1 MSALDDLRKK
11 YNLESE
17 EYYNVLSKHLE
28 DQKYNK
34 KTEAKNY
41 ANQYKKEKNILNQY
55 QNTIQQEQ
63 RKLGIKSANEL
74 IQESWQEKTKL
85 PVKTLDEIV
94 NIPTKNDFEKFKDN
108 QNKIDSYNNSNT
120 KKEYDELQNQNKYT
134 RYMKDL
140 SEIDLENTT
149 FSDKINI
156 INQYLAGLES
166 ATSVGDYKDEKGNLI
181 KLPSKNQLKAQKT
194 SQDSEFIFKAIQSA
208 ANSLGA
214 MTPAMIA
221 GLTGIPGLSEA
232 ATYATTLNSAYN
244 EKVLEGY
251 SKEQARNY
259 GLINAGLETFLGKVL
274 GGTSKILTGKES
286 VLSNSLGKLT
296 DKLFNNKGL
305 SYFIS
310 HLTSEEIEEN
320 LQTILD
326 PINEYITLGKYDTIG
341 EALSNISG
349 EDIALTALSTLIT
362 IGVTEGPT
370 AITKSRIDKINK
382 QYNTDIKLK
391 ANENSLAE
399 VVLNNKKEEKNTN
412 ESTRVEEANK
422 EKNVNISNTVNEIQQ
437 QVEEIAT
444 GLSSETITNSVAQE
458 QLTELQNGLT
468 VLQRYN
474 EQQSNALTT
483 EALDRQNQEISILS
497 SQINEL
503 QQAMGINQSPQL
515 QQIEDKTA
523 FSMPINKIEKGNI
536 YTSKVN
542 NQEVEFN
549 VLDVANDKALIEITK
564 STLPTQQV
572 GSKVTTSLN
581 SPLIQN
587 VVQPIDYI
595 NNVKYTPEIQK
606 NINELVS
613 TANTYLNKT
622 QKANDIVKLLQKIIV
637 NKGYS
642 IRFNPNI
649 TNEQGVAVNG
659 LIRKENGT
667 TTIELNP
674 NADNYVEFLIV
685 HEITHD
691 IATEEMKEL
700 ILDYAKQDPNFNNAL
715 ESLKEKYNTDDVTD
729 EVVADVCA
737 ELFGNKEFIQ
747 SVAEKK
753 PSLFKKILNNIRELA
768 KKIKGLGANEYVSF
782 VEKLKTMWEEAY
794 YVNESNLGETKY
806 STIGLKGAKNLR
818 KNNNTREYKNLFLR
832 QKQAEDIHSNS
843 TDTLDNTNIRS
854 KRETGWYKTKYG
866 DWGTLISDKE
876 AKLIKTL
883 EPNKTYKLGEILKHD
898 LLYQAYPMLRK
909 LKVKTA
915 DLSSSGAHS
924 SIKWLP
930 ANNITNEI
938 FLNNNDI
945 SKKDFKNTL
954 LHEINHFIEHKEKY
968 NKMSRGT
975 NTKIETK
982 DNYFNNLGEII
993 SNETKINSNLTQNE
1007 LNDIILPEQAKSKP
1021 EYKNIKEK
1029 LIKSNQ
1035 KDTKTS
1041 AGVINAL
1048 QNLEIPIQNEIKNN
1062 KVADKKHN
1070 KYSRVNEDLGELD
1083 NSSFSFKQKQLDI
1096 IKNNNPANDDYHT
1109 WIRNVEDIKTLEETI
1124 NDSDYIDYDNY
1135 DPDLSRQ
1142 DIENAIDSGKITVY
1156 SSYPIKQGVFVSPSK
1171 MEAESYSSNGKVY
1184 SKEVNINDVAWIDPT
1199 QGQYAKIYNIPT
1211 KYSIGEQQIKGLDY
1225 AIDHLNRSIELD
1237 NEIAKDKKE
1246 ELNEKIKRWYDREL
1260 EFYKEAVNDGDIPE
1274 ENLKDFL
1281 EHFENG
1287 NNIPYYEVE
1296 SWQQLDNDGVEPFEG
1311 FDALVKEIEELEQ
1324 SKDDNSNQNKILSAL
1339 NETIDYLSKYF
1350 PKDKIEVDHST
1361 QSNSVYVKVRGNED
1375 TYTLRI
1381 SDHHTPHYSY
1391 QGQWHD
1397 INNTWEHRI
1406 VDDYDKKASQPLKD
1420 DLKEFLDII
1429 KEEEGGLLQFSQNNK
1444 EWNEYLKENFPSSGT
1459 KTKMSEIKA
1468 PIREDI
1474 KKNEINKETSIK
1486 NTEELAQ
1493 ILKER
1498 PITLQEKDNWL
1509 KKLATIK
1516 FIDKGYYVD
1525 KLARQ
1530 TKNKELSSKY
1540 DYSLLANGIANQ
1552 IIGNG
1557 RYDENGKKIGK
1568 GLFEIFEPIE
1578 NSGLLDKFSEYIY
1591 HKHNIDRM
1599 SLTNRFSEENKAI
1612 FGNSVTEDISKEK
1625 VKELELQYPEFE
1637 TWAEDIYSYNKANLE
1652 YLEKYGVLSKE
1663 SVDYY
1668 NKKYP
1673 HYVPTIRDTTKTKT
1687 QIDMLVGKKAR
1698 INTPIKKAKG
1708 GNQDIIPLKEA
1719 MALRTMQTINSAL
1732 KNNFGLELMNTI
1744 ETEVI
1749 KTKQDIESVV
1759 EEVGFEDL
1767 LSEKSKDNPAKLTIF
1782 ENGEKVTFAI
1792 PDEIYEA
1799 LKPSNIHT
1807 FKSLNKLNNIRRGL
1821 LTEYN
1826 PTFMIT
1832 NPLKDIQDGSIN
1844 SKHPKQFAKNLIEA
1858 VKQIKNNGQYKKLYI
1873 ANGGAYET
1881 YFNYNTGTNIAPSK
1895 LDKIIPLKKISEA
1908 NEIIEMTPRLAEF
1921 ISSIEAGESIET
1933 AMYNAAEITTNFKR
1947 GGDFVKTLDR
1957 NGVTFLNAGVQ
1968 GMVKQV
1974 RNIQEAKVQGI
1985 RGVAKLIVRS
1995 AVVGLVPT
2003 LIMGMIWDDD
2013 DDYNELSDYIKNNY
2027 YIIGKYDNGKF
2038 IKIPK
2043 GRILSILQSL
2053 FQNMINGIKG
2063 EKLDIEGLASLIENQ
2078 LLPSDPTESNL
2089 LSPIAQAIN
2098 NKTWYG
2104 GELVPKRLQNL
2115 PDGEQYDETTDSI
2128 SIWLGKKLNLSP
2140 YKINYV
2146 LDQYSGALGD
2156 YILPYLTQEA
2166 ESGSD
2171 SISGKLIAPIKDKF
2185 TTDSVLKNKNVS
2197 ELYELSESYTK
2208 KANSSKST
2216 DEDIIIN
2223 KYINSVK
2230 SEISKLY
2237 AEKRKIQSSD
2247 LKDSEKFNKARDIQ
2261 NQINEKAKDVLSNY
2275 NEVQIKNNYA
2285 SVGNRQ
2291 YYKNNKNEW
2300 QKVDNTTS
2308 KYKIATQITS
2318 YDKFLNY
2325 DNEIKKIKENSTNK
2339 KVAIINYVNSL
2350 ELSIPQKAMLIK
2362 MNYSSFDNY
2371 DGEIRKYIDS
2381 KNLTNKEKQELYKD
2395 LKL

>member
-17 EYYNVLSKHLE
+17 EYYNALSKHLE

-55 QNTIQQEQ
+55 QNTMQQEQ

-166 ATSVGDYKDEKGNLI
+166 ATSVGGYKDEKGNLI

-232 ATYATTLNSAYN
+232 ATYATTLNSSYN

-782 VEKLKTMWEEAY
+782 VEKLKTMWEDAY
-794 YVNESNLGETKY
+794 YSNISNLKQTKY
-806 STIGLKGAKNLR
+806 AQRNLKDG
-818 KNNNTREYKNLFLR
+818 TTYIETEKNLFTNEDGTPMSQREIYNSLIGKKITFNDGITATIINR
-832 QKQAEDIHSNS
+832 LPSKDMYNELFKRYPNYKNIKNIKSVNNNINENIVELLENSNNISPNEPDYMNRHQKQGIS
-843 TDTLDNTNIRS
+843 TFDTRKISLYDGKNAYDLDFSIAKLNDGNYVAYAKRNLTLNKELLNKIKKEMPRS
-854 KRETGWYKTKYG
+854 KSSLT
-866 DWGTLISDKE
+866 S
-876 AKLIKTL
+876 
-883 EPNKTYKLGEILKHD
+883 
-898 LLYQAYPMLRK
+898 
-909 LKVKTA
+909 
-915 DLSSSGAHS
+915 LSYV
-924 SIKWLP
+924 
-930 ANNITNEI
+930 NNISQSN
-938 FLNNNDI
+938 NNVNNDI
-945 SKKDFKNTL
+945 S
-954 LHEINHFIEHKEKY
+954 
-968 NKMSRGT
+968 S
-975 NTKIETK
+975 
-982 DNYFNNLGEII
+982 
-993 SNETKINSNLTQNE
+993 
-1007 LNDIILPEQAKSKP
+1007 
-1021 EYKNIKEK
+1021 
-1029 LIKSNQ
+1029 
-1035 KDTKTS
+1035 
-1041 AGVINAL
+1041 
-1048 QNLEIPIQNEIKNN
+1048 
-1062 KVADKKHN
+1062 
-1070 KYSRVNEDLGELD
+1070 
-1083 NSSFSFKQKQLDI
+1083 
-1096 IKNNNPANDDYHT
+1096 
-1109 WIRNVEDIKTLEETI
+1109 
-1124 NDSDYIDYDNY
+1124 
-1135 DPDLSRQ
+1135 
-1142 DIENAIDSGKITVY
+1142 
-1156 SSYPIKQGVFVSPSK
+1156 
-1171 MEAESYSSNGKVY
+1171 
-1184 SKEVNINDVAWIDPT
+1184 
-1199 QGQYAKIYNIPT
+1199 T
-1211 KYSIGEQQIKGLDY
+1211 KYSIPTNKNNTQ
-1225 AIDHLNRSIELD
+1225 ELD
-1237 NEIAKDKKE
+1237 NNSFSFDDKGRKLAKPQQE
-1246 ELNEKIKRWYDREL
+1246 Y
-1260 EFYKEAVNDGDIPE
+1260 F
-1274 ENLKDFL
+1274 KDSKARD
-1281 EHFENG
+1281 ENG
-1287 NNIPYYEVE
+1287 NLKVLYHGTPNDFTKFSYNKLGTNGTLLGKGFYLTDDINVAKGYASKGEKGKVMELYVDIKKPLKWGEKSISKQQYKSFVE
-1296 SWQQLDNDGVEPFEG
+1296 SINEITNGTLFADYSGEYTEKGSTQYNSTLNDILMDYEYGG
-1311 FDALVKEIEELEQ
+1311 DDIDLVSGILNTTGISWNKGY
-1324 SKDDNSNQNKILSAL
+1324 KIL
-1339 NETIDYLSKYF
+1339 
-1350 PKDKIEVDHST
+1350 KDTTGYDGIIVTTDVYDSGEGNVYIPFQSSQIKNVDNTNPTS
-1361 QSNSVYVKVRGNED
+1361 NED
-1375 TYTLRI
+1375 IRY
-1381 SDHHTPHYSY
+1381 
-1391 QGQWHD
+1391 
-1397 INNTWEHRI
+1397 
-1406 VDDYDKKASQPLKD
+1406 
-1420 DLKEFLDII
+1420 
-1429 KEEEGGLLQFSQNNK
+1429 SQNTK

-1509 KKLATIK
+1509 RKLATIK

-1767 LSEKSKDNPAKLTIF
+1767 LSEKSKDNPATLTIF

-2089 LSPIAQAIN
+2089 LSPITQAIN

-2171 SISGKLIAPIKDKF
+2171 SISGKIIAPIKDKF

-2197 ELYELSESYTK
+2197 KLYELSENYTK

-2237 AEKRKIQSSD
+2237 AEKRKIQSSN

-2339 KVAIINYVNSL
+2339 KAAIINYVNSL
-2350 ELSIPQKAMLIK
+2350 ELSIPQKAILIK

>member
-17 EYYNVLSKHLE
+17 EYYNALSKHLE

-55 QNTIQQEQ
+55 QNTMQQEQ

-140 SEIDLENTT
+140 SEIYLENTT

-156 INQYLAGLES
+156 INQFLAGLEG
-166 ATSVGDYKDEKGNLI
+166 ATSIGDYKDEKGNLI

-232 ATYATTLNSAYN
+232 VTYATTLNSAYN

-370 AITKSRIDKINK
+370 AITKSRIDKINN

-458 QLTELQNGLT
+458 QLIELQNGLT

-483 EALDRQNQEISILS
+483 ETLDRQNQEISILS

-572 GSKVTTSLN
+572 GSKVTISLN

-700 ILDYAKQDPNFNNAL
+700 ILDYAKQDPNFNKAL
-715 ESLKEKYNTDDVTD
+715 ESLKERYNTDDVTD

-768 KKIKGLGANEYVSF
+768 KKIKGLGANEYVNF
-782 VEKLKTMWEEAY
+782 VENLKEMWEEAY
-794 YVNESNLGETKY
+794 YSNKSNLKKTEYHTNSDIINNIDKILNNIKERTPVRLRDYTPDILVQNGVKNLPMYENPSHIRKNILTEQEAIKLGLSVGENDHYHGLGKDLYIKAIDSLDNPRVIFKNKNNKDYLILTLIKDNSNNNIVVPIEIETTTNINRVKIDINRIKSVYGYKTINNINLNDYIKYNIKNNNFTKIYEQKKERGTGFSTAAGSFLEKNIPQSDNNVNSNTSSTKY
-806 STIGLKGAKNLR
+806 SIPIN
-818 KNNNTREYKNLFLR
+818 KNNAR
-832 QKQAEDIHSNS
+832 
-843 TDTLDNTNIRS
+843 
-854 KRETGWYKTKYG
+854 
-866 DWGTLISDKE
+866 
-876 AKLIKTL
+876 
-883 EPNKTYKLGEILKHD
+883 
-898 LLYQAYPMLRK
+898 
-909 LKVKTA
+909 
-915 DLSSSGAHS
+915 
-924 SIKWLP
+924 
-930 ANNITNEI
+930 
-938 FLNNNDI
+938 
-945 SKKDFKNTL
+945 
-954 LHEINHFIEHKEKY
+954 
-968 NKMSRGT
+968 
-975 NTKIETK
+975 
-982 DNYFNNLGEII
+982 
-993 SNETKINSNLTQNE
+993 E
-1007 LNDIILPEQAKSKP
+1007 LN
-1021 EYKNIKEK
+1021 
-1029 LIKSNQ
+1029 
-1035 KDTKTS
+1035 
-1041 AGVINAL
+1041 
-1048 QNLEIPIQNEIKNN
+1048 
-1062 KVADKKHN
+1062 
-1070 KYSRVNEDLGELD
+1070 
-1083 NSSFSFKQKQLDI
+1083 NSSFSLEQRVSGDKLLDTQDLDVSNYI
-1096 IKNNNPANDDYHT
+1096 VNKNNDLNKYIFDNAFYDQFKYEDKTKITKTINELKSEKEKLDPDNNEDDWYKNYHLNTKIKALENGYNSEYDYLVGREKERLIKDYEFGRLTKQIEEKKRLETKNNQLQQDIKESTSFKNAQYKIIQETNPMFDEEHVG
-1109 WIRNVEDIKTLEETI
+1109 IRSPKDIKTFEEVI
-1124 NDSDYIDYDNY
+1124 NDEDSFNWGDYSKEDAIR
-1135 DPDLSRQ
+1135 DLKK
-1142 DIENAIDSGKITVY
+1142 GTVTIY
-1156 SSYPIKQGVFVSPSK
+1156 SSYPIKNGTFVST
-1171 MEAESYSSNGKVY
+1171 SYQQALDYASGDPTQVHSRKASLN
-1184 SKEVNINDVAWIDPT
+1184 SVAWINGDE
-1199 QGQYAKIYNIPT
+1199 GQYAKVYNILPT
-1211 KYSIGEQQIKGLDY
+1211 KYS
-1225 AIDHLNRSIELD
+1225 
-1237 NEIAKDKKE
+1237 
-1246 ELNEKIKRWYDREL
+1246 
-1260 EFYKEAVNDGDIPE
+1260 
-1274 ENLKDFL
+1274 
-1281 EHFENG
+1281 
-1287 NNIPYYEVE
+1287 
-1296 SWQQLDNDGVEPFEG
+1296 
-1311 FDALVKEIEELEQ
+1311 
-1324 SKDDNSNQNKILSAL
+1324 QN
-1339 NETIDYLSKYF
+1339 T
-1350 PKDKIEVDHST
+1350 
-1361 QSNSVYVKVRGNED
+1361 
-1375 TYTLRI
+1375 
-1381 SDHHTPHYSY
+1381 
-1391 QGQWHD
+1391 
-1397 INNTWEHRI
+1397 
-1406 VDDYDKKASQPLKD
+1406 
-1420 DLKEFLDII
+1420 
-1429 KEEEGGLLQFSQNNK
+1429 K

-1509 KKLATIK
+1509 RKLATIK

-1767 LSEKSKDNPAKLTIF
+1767 LSEKSKDNPATLTIF

-2089 LSPIAQAIN
+2089 LSPITQAIN

-2171 SISGKLIAPIKDKF
+2171 SISGKIIAPIKDKF

>member
-1 MSALDDLRKK
+1 MSALEDLRKK

-17 EYYNVLSKHLE
+17 EYYNALSKHLE

-55 QNTIQQEQ
+55 QNTMQQEQ

-156 INQYLAGLES
+156 INQFLAGLEG
-166 ATSVGDYKDEKGNLI
+166 ATSIGDYKDENGNLI
-181 KLPSKNQLKAQKT
+181 KLPSRSQLKAQKT

-232 ATYATTLNSAYN
+232 VTYATTLNSAYN

-382 QYNTDIKLK
+382 QYNTDIELK

-399 VVLNNKKEEKNTN
+399 VVLNNKKEEKNIN

-444 GLSSETITNSVAQE
+444 VLSSETITNSVAQE
-458 QLTELQNGLT
+458 QLIELQNGLT

-483 EALDRQNQEISILS
+483 ETLDRQNQEISILS

-572 GSKVTTSLN
+572 GSKVTASLN
-581 SPLIQN
+581 SPLIKN

-700 ILDYAKQDPNFNNAL
+700 ILDYAKQDPNFNKAL
-715 ESLKEKYNTDDVTD
+715 ESLKERYNTDDVTD

-768 KKIKGLGANEYVSF
+768 KRIKGLSANEYVSF
-782 VEKLKTMWEEAY
+782 VEKLKNIWEEAY
-794 YVNESNLGETKY
+794 YSNRSNIKKTEYNLMREKVDINAKIEYNKISQEIFPYVVADERKNKFTKY
-806 STIGLKGAKNLR
+806 SNAESFFELEYERMNKAIAVGSKYALKAQQQGLDSYSFNDEKYVYYFDIIN
-818 KNNNTREYKNLFLR
+818 KNNNAFR
-832 QKQAEDIHSNS
+832 I
-843 TDTLDNTNIRS
+843 TN
-854 KRETGWYKTKYG
+854 
-866 DWGTLISDKE
+866 
-876 AKLIKTL
+876 AKLIK
-883 EPNKTYKLGEILKHD
+883 
-898 LLYQAYPMLRK
+898 
-909 LKVKTA
+909 
-915 DLSSSGAHS
+915 
-924 SIKWLP
+924 
-930 ANNITNEI
+930 NISE
-938 FLNNNDI
+938 
-945 SKKDFKNTL
+945 
-954 LHEINHFIEHKEKY
+954 EVA
-968 NKMSRGT
+968 
-975 NTKIETK
+975 
-982 DNYFNNLGEII
+982 
-993 SNETKINSNLTQNE
+993 NETNLNSNSKYSLDTSKY
-1007 LNDIILPEQAKSKP
+1007 EQRLG
-1021 EYKNIKEK
+1021 NR
-1029 LIKSNQ
+1029 
-1035 KDTKTS
+1035 
-1041 AGVINAL
+1041 
-1048 QNLEIPIQNEIKNN
+1048 NN
-1062 KVADKKHN
+1062 KSIRNRNSSN
-1070 KYSRVNEDLGELD
+1070 KDVRILTRKQEQHGINENRQIVENKFENIRELD
-1083 NSSFSFKQKQLDI
+1083 NSSFSFKQKQLNI
-1096 IKNNNPANDDYHT
+1096 IKENNPVNDDYHT

-1124 NDSDYIDYDNY
+1124 NDSDYIGYDNY
-1135 DPDLSRQ
+1135 NPDLSRQ

-1199 QGQYAKIYNIPT
+1199 QGQYAKVYNILPT
-1211 KYSIGEQQIKGLDY
+1211 KYS
-1225 AIDHLNRSIELD
+1225 
-1237 NEIAKDKKE
+1237 
-1246 ELNEKIKRWYDREL
+1246 
-1260 EFYKEAVNDGDIPE
+1260 
-1274 ENLKDFL
+1274 
-1281 EHFENG
+1281 
-1287 NNIPYYEVE
+1287 
-1296 SWQQLDNDGVEPFEG
+1296 
-1311 FDALVKEIEELEQ
+1311 
-1324 SKDDNSNQNKILSAL
+1324 QN
-1339 NETIDYLSKYF
+1339 T
-1350 PKDKIEVDHST
+1350 
-1361 QSNSVYVKVRGNED
+1361 
-1375 TYTLRI
+1375 
-1381 SDHHTPHYSY
+1381 
-1391 QGQWHD
+1391 
-1397 INNTWEHRI
+1397 
-1406 VDDYDKKASQPLKD
+1406 
-1420 DLKEFLDII
+1420 
-1429 KEEEGGLLQFSQNNK
+1429 K

-1493 ILKER
+1493 ILKEK
-1498 PITLQEKDNWL
+1498 PNTIEEKDNWL
-1509 KKLATIK
+1509 RKLATIK

-1767 LSEKSKDNPAKLTIF
+1767 LSEKSKDNPATLTIF

-1881 YFNYNTGTNIAPSK
+1881 YFNYNTGTNIVPSK

-1968 GMVKQV
+1968 GMLKQV

-2089 LSPIAQAIN
+2089 LSPITQAIN

-2171 SISGKLIAPIKDKF
+2171 SISGKIIAPIKDKF

-2197 ELYELSESYTK
+2197 KLYELSENYTK

-2237 AEKRKIQSSD
+2237 AEKRKIQSSN

-2371 DGEIRKYIDS
+2371 NGEIRKYIDS

>member
-17 EYYNVLSKHLE
+17 EYYNALSKHLE

-55 QNTIQQEQ
+55 QNTMQQEQ

-156 INQYLAGLES
+156 INQFLAGLEG
-166 ATSVGDYKDEKGNLI
+166 ATSIGDYKDENGNLI
-181 KLPSKNQLKAQKT
+181 KLPSRSQLKAQKT

-232 ATYATTLNSAYN
+232 VTYATTLNSAYN

-399 VVLNNKKEEKNTN
+399 VVLNNKKEEKSTN

-458 QLTELQNGLT
+458 QLIELQNGLT

-483 EALDRQNQEISILS
+483 ETLDRQNQEISILS

-622 QKANDIVKLLQKIIV
+622 PKANDIVKLLQKIIV
-637 NKGYS
+637 DKGYS

-700 ILDYAKQDPNFNNAL
+700 ILDYAKQDPNFNKAL
-715 ESLKEKYNTDDVTD
+715 ESLKERYNTDDVTD

-753 PSLFKKILNNIRELA
+753 PSLFKKILNNIRKLA
-768 KKIKGLGANEYVSF
+768 EKIKGTGANEYVSF
-782 VEKLKTMWEEAY
+782 VEKLKTMWEDAY
-794 YVNESNLGETKY
+794 YSNRSNIKKTEYNLMREKVDINAKIEYNKISQEIFPYVVADERKNKFTKY
-806 STIGLKGAKNLR
+806 SNAESFFELEYERMNKAIAVGSKYALKAQQQGLDSYSFNDEKYVYYFDIIN
-818 KNNNTREYKNLFLR
+818 KNNNAFR
-832 QKQAEDIHSNS
+832 I
-843 TDTLDNTNIRS
+843 TN
-854 KRETGWYKTKYG
+854 
-866 DWGTLISDKE
+866 
-876 AKLIKTL
+876 AKLIK
-883 EPNKTYKLGEILKHD
+883 
-898 LLYQAYPMLRK
+898 
-909 LKVKTA
+909 
-915 DLSSSGAHS
+915 
-924 SIKWLP
+924 
-930 ANNITNEI
+930 NISE
-938 FLNNNDI
+938 
-945 SKKDFKNTL
+945 
-954 LHEINHFIEHKEKY
+954 EVA
-968 NKMSRGT
+968 
-975 NTKIETK
+975 
-982 DNYFNNLGEII
+982 
-993 SNETKINSNLTQNE
+993 NETNLNSNSKYSLDTSKY
-1007 LNDIILPEQAKSKP
+1007 EQRLG
-1021 EYKNIKEK
+1021 NR
-1029 LIKSNQ
+1029 
-1035 KDTKTS
+1035 
-1041 AGVINAL
+1041 
-1048 QNLEIPIQNEIKNN
+1048 NN
-1062 KVADKKHN
+1062 KSIRNRNSSN
-1070 KYSRVNEDLGELD
+1070 KDVRIPTRKQEQHGINENRQIVENKFENIRELD

-1096 IKNNNPANDDYHT
+1096 IKNNNPVNDDYHT

-1135 DPDLSRQ
+1135 NPDLSRQ

-1199 QGQYAKIYNIPT
+1199 QGQYAKVYNILPT
-1211 KYSIGEQQIKGLDY
+1211 KYS
-1225 AIDHLNRSIELD
+1225 
-1237 NEIAKDKKE
+1237 
-1246 ELNEKIKRWYDREL
+1246 
-1260 EFYKEAVNDGDIPE
+1260 
-1274 ENLKDFL
+1274 
-1281 EHFENG
+1281 
-1287 NNIPYYEVE
+1287 
-1296 SWQQLDNDGVEPFEG
+1296 
-1311 FDALVKEIEELEQ
+1311 
-1324 SKDDNSNQNKILSAL
+1324 QN
-1339 NETIDYLSKYF
+1339 T
-1350 PKDKIEVDHST
+1350 
-1361 QSNSVYVKVRGNED
+1361 
-1375 TYTLRI
+1375 
-1381 SDHHTPHYSY
+1381 
-1391 QGQWHD
+1391 
-1397 INNTWEHRI
+1397 
-1406 VDDYDKKASQPLKD
+1406 
-1420 DLKEFLDII
+1420 
-1429 KEEEGGLLQFSQNNK
+1429 K

-1468 PIREDI
+1468 PIRDDI
-1474 KKNEINKETSIK
+1474 EVYSKKNKTLNPNEISKLTPEDANTTPLIPIRKTYNKISDGDSHFVKNINEKTDMLTEEQKDILGLERDINSYDKVTNKESLEKAYNKLQKNGQNEVMRWLNQESETFDAIDVAEGWILLKQYADNNNVDCMVEVAKKLRNLGTKAGQAVQAFNIMERMTPEGMVKYAQSELMTAYEKMVKNKTKDWIDKYKDDFDLKPNEVQFILDTMKEINKT
-1486 NTEELAQ
+1486 TDGY
-1493 ILKER
+1493 ER
-1498 PITLQEKDNWL
+1498 RV
-1509 KKLATIK
+1509 KLAEIQKIMTDKLPPERGAGIK
-1516 FIDKGYYVD
+1516 AWMRISMLFNPKTQGRNILGNAVIAPTNAFSDLFASGVD
-1525 KLARQ
+1525 KLISKKTGVRTVGTTDFKSYGKGFKTGLYQSYNDFKKGINTRNIEGNRFEISQGKSFNNKTSLGKALNKVDSLLSFMLDAGDRGFYEASFTNSINNQLVLNNTDIVTQEMIDIATQEALSRTWQDNNNYTKFVLQ
-1530 TKNKELSSKY
+1530 TRNLLNKINVKGYGLGDTLIPFAKTPANLTKAIV
-1540 DYSLLANGIANQ
+1540 DYSPAGL
-1552 IIGNG
+1552 IG
-1557 RYDENGKKIGK
+1557 
-1568 GLFEIFEPIE
+1568 
-1578 NSGLLDKFSEYIY
+1578 
-1591 HKHNIDRM
+1591 
-1599 SLTNRFSEENKAI
+1599 
-1612 FGNSVTEDISKEK
+1612 
-1625 VKELELQYPEFE
+1625 
-1637 TWAEDIYSYNKANLE
+1637 
-1652 YLEKYGVLSKE
+1652 
-1663 SVDYY
+1663 
-1668 NKKYP
+1668 
-1673 HYVPTIRDTTKTKT
+1673 
-1687 QIDMLVGKKAR
+1687 
-1698 INTPIKKAKG
+1698 
-1708 GNQDIIPLKEA
+1708 
-1719 MALRTMQTINSAL
+1719 TINSGINLKRAL
-1732 KNNFGLELMNTI
+1732 
-1744 ETEVI
+1744 
-1749 KTKQDIESVV
+1749 
-1759 EEVGFEDL
+1759 
-1767 LSEKSKDNPAKLTIF
+1767 
-1782 ENGEKVTFAI
+1782 
-1792 PDEIYEA
+1792 
-1799 LKPSNIHT
+1799 
-1807 FKSLNKLNNIRRGL
+1807 
-1821 LTEYN
+1821 
-1826 PTFMIT
+1826 
-1832 NPLKDIQDGSIN
+1832 
-1844 SKHPKQFAKNLIEA
+1844 
-1858 VKQIKNNGQYKKLYI
+1858 NNGQYTSSMQHEFVQNLGKATAGTILYI
-1873 ANGGAYET
+1873 LGIALAKAGITSGESDDDKDTANFLKNTLGVSSYSIKIGNKSFTYDWAQPIAAPLSITANLVQKEKQNASLYENILGSLDT
-1881 YFNYNTGTNIAPSK
+1881 AGNILLEQSFLESLNTVFNNSDGVATGIQKAILDLPARAIPTFSKQIADLIDGTQRTSFEY
-1895 LDKIIPLKKISEA
+1895 DKPLK
-1908 NEIIEMTPRLAEF
+1908 
-1921 ISSIEAGESIET
+1921 SSINSV
-1933 AMYNAAEITTNFKR
+1933 AAKIPILS
-1947 GGDFVKTLDR
+1947 KTLNPSVDTLGR
-1957 NGVTFLNAGVQ
+1957 EIQKYGGKNNLFNVFLNPANVNTE
-1968 GMVKQV
+1968 
-1974 RNIQEAKVQGI
+1974 NISKSAEEIYRLYKETGDKNI
-1985 RGVAKLIVRS
+1985 MPRVA
-1995 AVVGLVPT
+1995 P
-2003 LIMGMIWDDD
+2003 
-2013 DDYNELSDYIKNNY
+2013 Y
-2027 YIIGKYDNGKF
+2027 YIN
-2038 IKIPK
+2038 
-2043 GRILSILQSL
+2043 Q
-2053 FQNMINGIKG
+2053 KG
-2063 EKLDIEGLASLIENQ
+2063 EKIVLSSKERTEYQKVSGQIIETCV
-2078 LLPSDPTESNL
+2078 DKL
-2089 LSPIAQAIN
+2089 LSNKNYVNLNDTEKADVIN
-2098 NKTWYG
+2098 NIVNYSY
-2104 GELVPKRLQNL
+2104 N
-2115 PDGEQYDETTDSI
+2115 I
-2128 SIWLGKKLNLSP
+2128 AKKEVLNL
-2140 YKINYV
+2140 
-2146 LDQYSGALGD
+2146 
-2156 YILPYLTQEA
+2156 
-2166 ESGSD
+2166 
-2171 SISGKLIAPIKDKF
+2171 
-2185 TTDSVLKNKNVS
+2185 
-2197 ELYELSESYTK
+2197 ELSNEYK
-2208 KANSSKST
+2208 KANLYSKV
-2216 DEDIIIN
+2216 IN
-2223 KYINSVK
+2223 IGDYYVIKTQSFTSDKNSK
-2230 SEISKLY
+2230 GETIRNSK
-2237 AEKRKIQSSD
+2237 K
-2247 LKDSEKFNKARDIQ
+2247 NK
-2261 NQINEKAKDVLSNY
+2261 
-2275 NEVQIKNNYA
+2275 
-2285 SVGNRQ
+2285 
-2291 YYKNNKNEW
+2291 
-2300 QKVDNTTS
+2300 
-2308 KYKIATQITS
+2308 
-2318 YDKFLNY
+2318 
-2325 DNEIKKIKENSTNK
+2325 EIK
-2339 KVAIINYVNSL
+2339 YVNSL
-2350 ELSIPQKAMLIK
+2350 KLSIPQKAILIK

-2371 DGEIRKYIDS
+2371 DDEIRKYIDS

>member
-17 EYYNVLSKHLE
+17 EYYNALSKHLE

-55 QNTIQQEQ
+55 QNTMQQEQ

-156 INQYLAGLES
+156 INQFLAGLEG
-166 ATSVGDYKDEKGNLI
+166 ATSIGDYKDENGNLI
-181 KLPSKNQLKAQKT
+181 KLPSRSQLKAQKT

-232 ATYATTLNSAYN
+232 VTYATTLNSAYN

-296 DKLFNNKGL
+296 DKLFNDKGL

-320 LQTILD
+320 LQTVLD

-382 QYNTDIKLK
+382 QYNTDIELK

-399 VVLNNKKEEKNTN
+399 VVLNNNKEEKSTN
-412 ESTRVEEANK
+412 ESTRVEEPNK
-422 EKNVNISNTVNEIQQ
+422 ENNVNISNTVNEIQQ

-458 QLTELQNGLT
+458 QLIELQNGLT

-474 EQQSNALTT
+474 EQQSNTLTT
-483 EALDRQNQEISILS
+483 ETLDRQNQEISILS
-497 SQINEL
+497 SQINEI
-503 QQAMGINQSPQL
+503 QQAMGINKTPQL

-523 FSMPINKIEKGNI
+523 FSMPINNIEKGNT
-536 YTSKVN
+536 YTSRLN

-564 STLPTQQV
+564 STLPTQQT
-572 GSKVTTSLN
+572 GLKITTSLN

-587 VVQPIDYI
+587 VVQPIDYTS
-595 NNVKYTPEIQK
+595 NVKYTPEIQK
-606 NINELVS
+606 SINELVS

-622 QKANDIVKLLQKIIV
+622 PNANDIVKLLQKIIV
-637 NKGYS
+637 DKGYS
-642 IRFNPNI
+642 VRFNPNI

-700 ILDYAKQDPNFNNAL
+700 ILDYAKQDPNFNKAL
-715 ESLKEKYNTDDVTD
+715 ESLKERYNTDDVTD

-768 KKIKGLGANEYVSF
+768 KRIKGLSANEYVSF
-782 VEKLKTMWEEAY
+782 VENLKEMWEEAY
-794 YVNESNLGETKY
+794 YSNKSNLKKTEYHTNSDIINNIDKVLNNIKERTPVRLRDYTPDILVQNGVKNLPMYENPSHIRKNILTEQEAIKLGLSVGENDHYHGLGKDLYIKAIDSLDNPRVIFKNKNNKGYLILTLIKDNSNNNIVVPIEIETTTNINRVKIDINRIKSVYGYKTINNINLNDYIKYNIKNNNFTKIYEQKKERGTGFSTAAGSFLEKNIPQSDNNVNSNTSSTTKY
-806 STIGLKGAKNLR
+806 SIPTN
-818 KNNNTREYKNLFLR
+818 KNNT
-832 QKQAEDIHSNS
+832 QK
-843 TDTLDNTNIRS
+843 
-854 KRETGWYKTKYG
+854 
-866 DWGTLISDKE
+866 
-876 AKLIKTL
+876 
-883 EPNKTYKLGEILKHD
+883 
-898 LLYQAYPMLRK
+898 
-909 LKVKTA
+909 
-915 DLSSSGAHS
+915 
-924 SIKWLP
+924 
-930 ANNITNEI
+930 
-938 FLNNNDI
+938 
-945 SKKDFKNTL
+945 
-954 LHEINHFIEHKEKY
+954 
-968 NKMSRGT
+968 
-975 NTKIETK
+975 
-982 DNYFNNLGEII
+982 
-993 SNETKINSNLTQNE
+993 
-1007 LNDIILPEQAKSKP
+1007 
-1021 EYKNIKEK
+1021 
-1029 LIKSNQ
+1029 
-1035 KDTKTS
+1035 
-1041 AGVINAL
+1041 
-1048 QNLEIPIQNEIKNN
+1048 
-1062 KVADKKHN
+1062 
-1070 KYSRVNEDLGELD
+1070 LD
-1083 NSSFSFKQKQLDI
+1083 NSSFSF
-1096 IKNNNPANDDYHT
+1096 DDKGRKLAKSQQEYF
-1109 WIRNVEDIKTLEETI
+1109 K
-1124 NDSDYIDYDNY
+1124 DSKARD
-1135 DPDLSRQ
+1135 
-1142 DIENAIDSGKITVY
+1142 
-1156 SSYPIKQGVFVSPSK
+1156 
-1171 MEAESYSSNGKVY
+1171 
-1184 SKEVNINDVAWIDPT
+1184 
-1199 QGQYAKIYNIPT
+1199 
-1211 KYSIGEQQIKGLDY
+1211 
-1225 AIDHLNRSIELD
+1225 
-1237 NEIAKDKKE
+1237 
-1246 ELNEKIKRWYDREL
+1246 
-1260 EFYKEAVNDGDIPE
+1260 
-1274 ENLKDFL
+1274 
-1281 EHFENG
+1281 ENG
-1287 NNIPYYEVE
+1287 NLKVLYHGTPNDFTKFSYDKLGTNGTLLGKGFYLTDDINVAKGYASKGEKGKVMELYVDIKKPLKWGEKSISKQQYKSFVE
-1296 SWQQLDNDGVEPFEG
+1296 SINEITNGTLFADYSGEYTEKGSTQYNSTLNDILMDYEYGGDDIDLVSGILNTTGISWNKGYKILKDTTGYDGIIVTTDVYDSGEGNVYIPF
-1311 FDALVKEIEELEQ
+1311 Q
-1324 SKDDNSNQNKILSAL
+1324 SNQIKN
-1339 NETIDYLSKYF
+1339 
-1350 PKDKIEVDHST
+1350 VDNTNPTS
-1361 QSNSVYVKVRGNED
+1361 NED
-1375 TYTLRI
+1375 IR
-1381 SDHHTPHYSY
+1381 YSK
-1391 QGQWHD
+1391 
-1397 INNTWEHRI
+1397 NT
-1406 VDDYDKKASQPLKD
+1406 
-1420 DLKEFLDII
+1420 
-1429 KEEEGGLLQFSQNNK
+1429 K

-1509 KKLATIK
+1509 RKLATIK

-1767 LSEKSKDNPAKLTIF
+1767 LSEKSKDNPATLTIF

-2089 LSPIAQAIN
+2089 LSPITQAIN

-2171 SISGKLIAPIKDKF
+2171 SISGKIIAPIKDKF

-2308 KYKIATQITS
+2308 KYRIATQITS
-2318 YDKFLNY
+2318 YDKFLDY

-2339 KVAIINYVNSL
+2339 KTAIINYVNSL

-2381 KNLTNKEKQELYKD
+2381 KNLTNKEKKELYKD

>member
-17 EYYNVLSKHLE
+17 EYYNALSKHLE

-55 QNTIQQEQ
+55 QNTMQQEQ

-94 NIPTKNDFEKFKDN
+94 NIPTKNDFETFKDN

-572 GSKVTTSLN
+572 GSKVTISLN

-637 NKGYS
+637 DKGYS
-642 IRFNPNI
+642 VRFNPNI

-715 ESLKEKYNTDDVTD
+715 ESLKERYNTEDVTD

-768 KKIKGLGANEYVSF
+768 KKLKGTGANEYVSF
-782 VEKLKTMWEEAY
+782 VEKLKVMWEDAY
-794 YVNESNLGETKY
+794 YSNISNLKDKMYSIQQDSKGNKY
-806 STIGLKGAKNLR
+806 VEVDTNQDIFEGKSISEQVKIAKQYILDNFR
-818 KNNNTREYKNLFLR
+818 KNGIDINNE
-832 QKQAEDIHSNS
+832 
-843 TDTLDNTNIRS
+843 NI
-854 KRETGWYKTKYG
+854 
-866 DWGTLISDKE
+866 
-876 AKLIKTL
+876 
-883 EPNKTYKLGEILKHD
+883 
-898 LLYQAYPMLRK
+898 
-909 LKVKTA
+909 KVTSKTA
-915 DLSSSGAHS
+915 NEYTHPKSQLPTTTKSS
-924 SIKWLP
+924 
-930 ANNITNEI
+930 
-938 FLNNNDI
+938 
-945 SKKDFKNTL
+945 
-954 LHEINHFIEHKEKY
+954 
-968 NKMSRGT
+968 KMKAST
-975 NTKIETK
+975 
-982 DNYFNNLGEII
+982 
-993 SNETKINSNLTQNE
+993 
-1007 LNDIILPEQAKSKP
+1007 
-1021 EYKNIKEK
+1021 
-1029 LIKSNQ
+1029 
-1035 KDTKTS
+1035 
-1041 AGVINAL
+1041 
-1048 QNLEIPIQNEIKNN
+1048 
-1062 KVADKKHN
+1062 
-1070 KYSRVNEDLGELD
+1070 ELD
-1083 NSSFSFKQKQLDI
+1083 NLLLISNYKYSKPDDGRHPFAKDGWDYYETTFKVGDNLFNGLVNIAKSEN
-1096 IKNNNPANDDYHT
+1096 K
-1109 WIRNVEDIKTLEETI
+1109 KTLYDITNI
-1124 NDSDYIDYDNY
+1124 KRIDQNR
-1135 DPDLSRQ
+1135 STSA
-1142 DIENAIDSGKITVY
+1142 NAFTTSL
-1156 SSYPIKQGVFVSPSK
+1156 
-1171 MEAESYSSNGKVY
+1171 
-1184 SKEVNINDVAWIDPT
+1184 VNSVVN
-1199 QGQYAKIYNIPT
+1199 NIPQSDNNVNSGTSSTT
-1211 KYSIGEQQIKGLDY
+1211 KYSIPTNKNNTQIKGLDY

-1361 QSNSVYVKVRGNED
+1361 QSNSVYVTVRGNED

-1406 VDDYDKKASQPLKD
+1406 VDDYDKKASQSLKD

-1429 KEEEGGLLQFSQNNK
+1429 KEEEGGLLQFSQNTK

-1509 KKLATIK
+1509 RKLATIK

-1767 LSEKSKDNPAKLTIF
+1767 LSEKSKDNPATLTIF

-1858 VKQIKNNGQYKKLYI
+1858 AKQIKNNGQYKKLYI

-2089 LSPIAQAIN
+2089 LSPITQAIN

-2171 SISGKLIAPIKDKF
+2171 SISGKIIAPIKDKF

-2308 KYKIATQITS
+2308 KYRIATQITS
-2318 YDKFLNY
+2318 YDKFLDY

-2339 KVAIINYVNSL
+2339 KTAIINYVNSL

-2381 KNLTNKEKQELYKD
+2381 KNLTNKEKKELYKD